1 MKNKNIAD
9 AAATVLILTV
19 FSKVIGFVESAVVA
33 AYFGTSAQVD
43 MFFLANSIANKFIFT
58 VFSGLSVVGLTMYN
72 SAICKGGQQG
82 GNRFISALIRLVI
95 PIALLVTACIYLLSP
110 LVAEVFGKN
119 YSATDIT
126 LLVKY
131 LKQLSVVSVFF
142 ALTTIF
148 TAILNANKVFFPAVL
163 LGAIQNGTMILFIV
177 FAAKSIGVASVVGGF
192 VFSYVLQT
200 LFLYICARKVFS
212 FEKSSIRSDID
223 VKRMTILILPLML
236 GEATGEINTLIDQY
250 LAAKQGT
257 GYISGLAYSETLND
271 VVTALFIQTVSSVLL
286 SYFSELAVKKQ
297 FNEMLF
303 ELKRIMKIITLILV
317 PVSIVTVINAKELV
331 SFVFAR
337 GSFNGESVKITA
349 LALVGYAGGFVFK
362 TLMVIVKR
370 PFFAIENT
378 RVPMVMGLVTVVI
391 NISLSIILSRYIGIL
406 GITLGTSVAY
416 TLAAAIYFILL
427 KTFFKEM
434 VWKDCKGFC
443 IKVGIATVITTIT
456 VVVSKKLIITSDFVC
471 LVYVT
476 LISFGVYFFI
486 LKVMRLEEINHVTH
500 YILRKVLHEKEKV

>member
-1 MKNKNIAD
+1 
-9 AAATVLILTV
+9 
-19 FSKVIGFVESAVVA
+19 
-33 AYFGTSAQVD
+33 
-43 MFFLANSIANKFIFT
+43 
-58 VFSGLSVVGLTMYN
+58 
-72 SAICKGGQQG
+72 
-82 GNRFISALIRLVI
+82 
-95 PIALLVTACIYLLSP
+95 
-110 LVAEVFGKN
+110 
-119 YSATDIT
+119 
-126 LLVKY
+126 
-131 LKQLSVVSVFF
+131 
-142 ALTTIF
+142 
-148 TAILNANKVFFPAVL
+148 
-163 LGAIQNGTMILFIV
+163 
-177 FAAKSIGVASVVGGF
+177 
-192 VFSYVLQT
+192 
-200 LFLYICARKVFS
+200 
-212 FEKSSIRSDID
+212 
-223 VKRMTILILPLML
+223 
-236 GEATGEINTLIDQY
+236 
-250 LAAKQGT
+250 
-257 GYISGLAYSETLND
+257 
-271 VVTALFIQTVSSVLL
+271 VLL